1 MDPNGKPY
9 NPEKTVIAWE
19 DGKWVGDVPD
29 GPWPP
34 MAAPEGKYP
43 FIMLT
48 EGHGQLYGPGRVD
61 GPFPEHYEPAETPV
75 NSHPFSKQMHNPCMK
90 MAVSDM
96 DILAK
101 PADPRFP
108 IVLTTYGVTEHWCGG
123 GDTRNTPALLE
134 AEPQLYIEM
143 SPELAKVKGIKNG
156 DPVVVESAR
165 GKVEAIAMVTIR
177 ITPFKVQGK
186 TVHLVG
192 MPFCFGWT
200 TPGVGDATNR
210 LLPSVA
216 DPNVTIPEYKACLV
230 NIHKAGKV
238 TELFV

>member
-1 MDPNGKPY
+1 
-9 NPEKTVIAWE
+9 
-19 DGKWVGDVPD
+19 
-29 GPWPP
+29 
-34 MAAPEGKYP
+34 MATPEGKYP

-75 NSHPFSKQMHNPCMK
+75 NSHPFSKQMHNPCLK
-90 MAVSDM
+90 MAVSDV
-96 DILAK
+96 DLLAK

-143 SPELAKVKGIKNG
+143 SPELAKVKGITNG

-192 MPFCFGWT
+192 MPVCFGWT

-216 DPNVTIPEYKACLV
+216 DPNVTIPEYKASLV
-230 NIHKAGKV
+230 NIHKAGKI